1 MSHHETRRHRARR
14 ECSWRSSP
22 TSVAGPRRGI
32 RRNLRPLLVILATDQ
47 HANLTGEVTFHLE
60 NTAQGAQVVVASA
73 PAVTTTPAREVREH
87 AKDVAGALQLPL
99 PHLAA
104 WMRAHL
110 TPDAQEVAA

>member
-1 MSHHETRRHRARR
+1 MSHHDTTAPGTEGMF
-14 ECSWRSSP
+14 
-22 TSVAGPRRGI
+22 VAVFPYLGGWSTERI

-87 AKDVAGALQLPL
+87 AADVAGALQLPL

-110 TPDAQEVAA
+110 TPDAQEAAA